1 LFENPE
7 LNSELEL
14 RMENVRALKNLLL
27 VTLLCWFF
35 CFSCTLTVTNFT
47 FAAAADAAQA

>member
-35 CFSCTLTVTNFT
+35 AFPAHSLLLISP
-47 FAAAADAAQA
+47 